1 MNFEENIKHQF
12 DRAATAYS
20 TSPIFAKGHDLT
32 LMVETASP
40 TADMI
45 LLDVACAAGHTA
57 FAFAAKIK
65 NAIAIDLSE
74 GMLVAAKQLAAEKNI
89 TNVHFQE
96 ASAIELPFIDR
107 TFDIVTCRYA
117 AHHFPSLPPILNEMI
132 RVLKPGGQLL
142 IVDAISPEESNLAA
156 FINQV
161 ELLRDPSHNIYWKL
175 SEWQATGK
183 ILGMPFVI
191 ISQWNLPINFA
202 DWTARQQT
210 PAAAILQLE
219 NIFDEA
225 EKSVRSAFSI
235 VGPPARSFLLPS
247 ALLQARKSH
256 S

>member
-1 MNFEENIKHQF
+1 MEIEDNIKQQF

-32 LMVETASP
+32 LMVETAAP

-57 FAFAAKIK
+57 FAFTAKVK

-74 GMLVAAKQLAAEKNI
+74 GMLAAAKQLAADKNI

-96 ASAIELPFIDR
+96 ASATALPFDDR

-117 AHHFPSLPPILNEMI
+117 AHHFPTLPPILNEML

-142 IVDAISPEESNLAA
+142 IVDAISPEEKNLAD

-161 ELLRDPSHNIYWKL
+161 ELLRDPSHNCYWKL
-175 SEWQATGK
+175 SEWQTAGENCG
-183 ILGMPFVI
+183 IPFTIV
-191 ISQWNLPINFA
+191 SQWNLLIDFA

-210 PAAAILQLE
+210 PDAAVSQLE
-219 NIFDEA
+219 NIFDEV
-225 EKSVRSAFSI
+225 EESVRSAFSI
-235 VGPPARSFLLPS
+235 VRPPTRSFHLPS
-247 ALLQARKSH
+247 VLLQARKFY
-256 S
+256 